1 MIKFV
6 TDIKPRLKHFSTV
19 SLGAGAAMMGLH
31 ATYPSLVTTAIG
43 ADGVTWY
50 MRFVLAILLW
60 GLIGKFVVQGTD
72 EPTES
77 PKP

>member
-19 SLGAGAAMMGLH
+19 ALGLGAALMGLH
-31 ATYPSLVTTAIG
+31 TMYPSLVVTAIG

-60 GLIGKFVVQGTD
+60 GLVGKFVVQDAEG
-72 EPTES
+72 
-77 PKP
+77 PKA